1 MKQYSYA
8 TVVLAVLVVL
18 GSASAC
24 QSERLNPVTEPTP
37 DIDALVQAAVE
48 QAVPKATSMPT
59 PDIQA
64 TVAVK
69 VEATVTAQA
78 RVAAQATAVANAKAK
93 IDAAADYTPTPTVDY
108 VDTRGTYWAEFTK
121 SPTICNGVITLA
133 GQLENGATFAGSS
146 WYTFGLGD
154 TYWNDSIAFLPP
166 LESGIDYTEIYEGEQ
181 VALTHIAEPD
191 NPEFELVSAVPLRFE
206 NSDRVNI
213 AIWGYVPSG
222 YEGHNLPGGH
232 TTLLREATVSQC

>member
-1 MKQYSYA
+1 MKQYNYA
-8 TVVLAVLVVL
+8 AIALAVFVVL
-18 GSASAC
+18 GLAGAC
-24 QSERLNPVTEPTP
+24 QRDPVDPAAEPTP
-37 DIDALVQAAVE
+37 DMNALIQTAVE
-48 QAVPKATSMPT
+48 QAMANAASPST
-59 PDIQA
+59 PNIQA
-64 TVAVK
+64 TVAAK

-222 YEGHNLPGGH
+222 FEGHNLPGGH